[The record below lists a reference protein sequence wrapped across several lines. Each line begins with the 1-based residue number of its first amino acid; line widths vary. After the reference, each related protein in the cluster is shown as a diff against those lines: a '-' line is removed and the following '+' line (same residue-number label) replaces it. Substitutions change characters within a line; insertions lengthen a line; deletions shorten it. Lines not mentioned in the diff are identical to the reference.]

1 MSDNSW
7 KNKISKLDSFW
18 DLDSLISTKR
28 TAVKSNDSRKEIKAH
43 EIELEGEGEST
54 VIKKYIL
61 PKKAE
66 AEPPD
71 TPEKEYCS
79 DISLIHNVKIFAWKS
94 NYNYYEN
101 FYNDVKK
108 YFDFKVDSAELVPFF
123 SYVPQYSQMNGEQ
136 SRWYFF
142 WRNRAR
148 QGEFLPS
155 DYTYILLYVFEII
168 NSGTLMSAEEGIKQL
183 CLVWKNYHNTY
194 PQLNKYLSEWICDY
208 GLVNQVCLP
217 KNIFGKEI
225 SLVMQGSNLKEFYA
239 SSALDDSQ
247 GFVKLIL
254 EFCSNYSYK
263 NSRYYASN
271 EALYDEF
278 IQRTLKLLFDSGLLQ
293 GFSTE
298 DCTMK
303 RDAYTGALCSYH
315 AKKKIEIK
323 YCSFSRTNEF
333 RYIIGDII
341 KYAENKIRAYL
352 SIKSRLGVFS
362 LSDGIRRRIDEYSS
376 EYFIKK
382 PTAKKEEKHEYDK
395 LYDIPKKEFSLSD
408 AVRIESDSWQTTQRL
423 VEAFESEEEKAPA
436 EPVEQ
441 KIGPAERKPEPA
453 QDTDDPFS
461 PYIEFLTFVFEKD
474 FSNQKKFASREGK
487 MLEIIAD
494 EINNIAADAFG
505 DILIEEDAEGY
516 TVIEEYTEILEK
528 IIKGR

>member
-1 MSDNSW
+1 MSDNNW
-7 KNKISKLDSFW
+7 KNKISNLDSFW

-28 TAVKSNDSRKEIKAH
+28 TTGKGNDARKEVKMH
-43 EIELEGEGEST
+43 ELELEGEKEST

-66 AEPPD
+66 SEPPD
-71 TPEKEYCS
+71 TPEREYCS

-108 YFDFKVDSAELVPFF
+108 YFDFEVDSAEPVPFF

-148 QGEFLPS
+148 HGEFLPS

-183 CLVWKNYHNTY
+183 CLVWKNYHKVY

-208 GLVNQVCLP
+208 GLINQVTLP
-217 KNIFGKEI
+217 KNIFEKEI
-225 SLVMQGSNLKEFYA
+225 SVVMQASNLKEFYA
-239 SSALDDSQ
+239 SGALDDST

-263 NSRYYASN
+263 NSRYYESN
-271 EALYDEF
+271 EALYNEF
-278 IQRTLKLLFDSGLLQ
+278 IQRTLKLLFDGGLLQ

-303 RDAYTGALCSYH
+303 RDSYTGALCSYH

-362 LSDGIRRRIDEYSS
+362 LSDDIRRRIDEYSS

-382 PTAKKEEKHEYDK
+382 PKVKKEEKYEYDK
-395 LYDIPKKEFSLSD
+395 LYDVPKKEFSLSD

-423 VEAFESEEEKAPA
+423 VEAFEDEEVEELAAPI
-436 EPVEQ
+436 EP
-441 KIGPAERKPEPA
+441 KSEPA
-453 QDTDDPFS
+453 QETDDPFS
-461 PYIEFLTFVFEKD
+461 KYIEFLTFVFEKD
-474 FSNQKKFASREGK
+474 FSNQKKFAAREGT
-487 MLEIIAD
+487 MLEIVAD
-494 EINNIAADAFG
+494 EINSIAADILG

-516 TVIEEYTEILEK
+516 TAIEEYTEILEK